1 MQLSR
6 RRERQRRNLP
16 CPASPAEC
24 RQGRRESLLRPCH
37 NFSIGRH
44 LWFGPMRSPPQ
55 QRMVELLIECC
66 SDRAT
71 TFACGLLQSFF
82 EILRGLGFC
91 GSRGRAPTSSA
102 LPCRALSLFRSASIL
117 GCQRVSFGGRSF
129 WRVLFC

>member
-24 RQGRRESLLRPCH
+24 RQGHRESLLRPCH

-55 QRMVELLIECC
+55 QRVVQTQIEC
-66 SDRAT
+66 SSSRSA
-71 TFACGLLQSFF
+71 TFACDFPRVVFLASG
-82 EILRGLGFC
+82 
-91 GSRGRAPTSSA
+91 PTR
-102 LPCRALSLFRSASIL
+102 CSLDATVKSEREFPE
-117 GCQRVSFGGRSF
+117 V
-129 WRVLFC
+129 VENNDP